1 MSDSSESG
9 EVVYGN
15 VAEPRPD
22 PWGPPAANYAQAASI
37 AAGIAGAATL
47 SGEPTSGTDDLG
59 MLADPAQLFHVL
71 GASLDGSDART
82 WGLAL
87 VVLSVLLN
95 ILSFWLRYQY
105 AGELKEKWDRWEEAL
120 RLRGGGGPA
129 RVRSGKGVISQG

>member
-1 MSDSSESG
+1 MSDSSEAG
-9 EVVYGN
+9 EVVQGN

-22 PWGPPAANYAQAASI
+22 PWSPPAANFAQAASI

-47 SGEPTSGTDDLG
+47 SGESTSGTDDLA
-59 MLADPAQLFHVL
+59 MLANPAQLFHVL
-71 GASLDGSDART
+71 GASLDASDART

-95 ILSFWLRYQY
+95 ILSFWLRYKY

-120 RLRGGGGPA
+120 RLRGGGGLA
-129 RVRSGKGVISQG
+129 RARSGKGLISQG